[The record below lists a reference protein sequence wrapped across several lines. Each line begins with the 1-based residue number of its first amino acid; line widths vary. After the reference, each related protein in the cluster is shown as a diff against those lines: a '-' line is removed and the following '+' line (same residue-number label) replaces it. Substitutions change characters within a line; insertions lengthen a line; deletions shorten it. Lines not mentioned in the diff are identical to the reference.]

1 MRPGDDLT
9 TCEAQAEDGE
19 PSFSPD
25 GKQIT
30 IVSFRS
36 EDLGLN
42 LMSSNGSNV
51 RRLSKGGV
59 QPSWS
64 PDGRRIAFVSDQT
77 GRNKVYV
84 VKIDDTGLHQVTRAR
99 SNTGPAWSADG
110 KYLYV
115 TKASTKRDLQPNSQP
130 LR

>member
-30 IVSFRS
+30 IVSYRS
-36 EDLGLN
+36 EDLGVY

-59 QPSWS
+59 QPS
-64 PDGRRIAFVSDQT
+64 
-77 GRNKVYV
+77 
-84 VKIDDTGLHQVTRAR
+84 
-99 SNTGPAWSADG
+99 
-110 KYLYV
+110 
-115 TKASTKRDLQPNSQP
+115 
-130 LR
+130 